1 MPLPNTPNYFTLQFP
16 SYQPAMREILS
27 ITQSNPVVVTTTF
40 DGTNPGNN
48 QYITGLVV
56 RLYIPEGF
64 GMPEINKKVRA
75 ITVLSDSTFSMDIDS
90 TNFTPFVVPAY
101 NPGHFG
107 TPAQVAVIGEV
118 NSLLLGAVQNV
129 LPIGTLPVE

>member
-48 QYITGLVV
+48 QFITGLVV
-56 RLYIPEGF
+56 RLYIPINF
-64 GMPEINKKVRA
+64 GMPQINKLSGA
-75 ITVLSDSTFSMDIDS
+75 ITVIDNATFTMDIDS
-90 TNFTPFVVPAY
+90 TGFDPFVVPTL
-101 NPGHFG
+101 NPGHNG
-107 TPAQVAVIGEV
+107 TPAQACPIGEV
-118 NSLLLGAVQNV
+118 NDLLYGAVQNV